1 MVFTGPGSN
10 ARARL
15 DLARCLVLFSDIEA
29 DKFVDEKDFSN
40 SDILVGFVFSVCGDD
55 D

>member
-1 MVFTGPGSN
+1 MAFTEPASN

-29 DKFVDEKDFSN
+29 DKFVDEKDFYN
-40 SDILVGFVFSVCGDD
+40 SDILFGFVFSVRGDD